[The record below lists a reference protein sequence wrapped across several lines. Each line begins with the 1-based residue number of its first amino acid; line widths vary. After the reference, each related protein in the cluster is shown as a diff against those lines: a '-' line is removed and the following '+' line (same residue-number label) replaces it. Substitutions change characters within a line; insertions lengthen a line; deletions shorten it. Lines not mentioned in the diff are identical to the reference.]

1 MSFCFKKFIFEDA
14 AHVTMDRFMSLA
26 LYHEKHGYYM
36 TRVPFGR
43 DGDFITSAEVS
54 QLFGE
59 VVALWILSY
68 LENAGISEK
77 FSLLELGPGR
87 GTLMHDILRVFEQFP
102 KYDAMLEVHLLEIS
116 PLLRNTQRATL
127 ECFSVRKKISWHYKL
142 EELPDRPTV
151 VVANEFFDALPVRQF
166 VRASNGAWKECCVCN
181 DGGNLSI
188 VAVDTK
194 YNLDEYNYVPEGGI
208 IERCEAAKEIMEYL
222 ERIIVRNGGIG
233 AIFDY
238 GYLQSPCHST
248 IQSVKN
254 HHYCDF
260 LDNIGECDI
269 TAHVDFGLLQKH
281 AQRLNG
287 KVMTQREFLYQFGIR
302 ERLACLECNA
312 TEEQKLELR
321 GAFLRLTENM
331 GTMFK
336 VLLLEAELH

>member
-1 MSFCFKKFIFEDA
+1 MGFCFKKFIFENS

-26 LYHEKHGYYM
+26 LYHEEHGYYM

-43 DGDFITSAEVS
+43 AGDFVTSAEIS

-59 VVALWILSY
+59 VIALWILSC
-68 LENAGISEK
+68 LESAGISEK

-102 KYDAMLEVHLLEIS
+102 RYDALLEVHLLEIS

-127 ECFSVRKKISWHYKL
+127 ESFSARKEISWHCKL
-142 EELPDRPTV
+142 EELPERPTI

-166 VRASNGAWKECCVCN
+166 IRTGGAWKECCVCN
-181 DGGNLSI
+181 DGGNLGI
-188 VAVDTK
+188 VAVDTQ
-194 YNLDEYNYVPEGGI
+194 YNLDGYGDVPEGGI
-208 IERCEAAKEIMEYL
+208 IERCEAASDVLACL
-222 ERIIVRNGGIG
+222 EKIIVRNGGAA

-238 GYLQSPCHST
+238 GYLQPPYRST
-248 IQSVKN
+248 IQSVKS

-281 AQRLNG
+281 AQRLNS
-287 KVMTQREFLYQFGIR
+287 KVVTQREFLYQFGIR
-302 ERLACLECNA
+302 ERLACLERNA
-312 TEEQKLELR
+312 TERQRRELK

-336 VLLLEAELH
+336 VLLLNHERH